1 MVFEHLRPKPK
12 TRISILWG
20 NQLVDALELLY
31 GMAGKRLSLSDL
43 RSLSGD
49 IIPSI
54 NKYYNLGILGKEW
67 NILAANY
74 GYFQSN
80 VFVQG
85 KRVLKDG
92 DPITISDFGVDAY
105 YKLKTLTESV
115 KDSIER
121 VYGKIPAITMD
132 EYGRVGVVIYELA
145 QNAIYSLVGADN
157 VRVAIKEE
165 LAPRRYSPMKILD
178 NVTIAAGSYKDIDI
192 TPIDG
197 YSAIALTVRVTFL
210 GSATANTRIYWLYSP
225 DGTNYDTIDEATDEG
240 NYVDVIAGA
249 NATKQRTVIVPVIT
263 RYLRIRVE
271 NQDASVSIN
280 ANVWITYLR

>member
-1 MVFEHLRPKPK
+1 MVFEHLRPKTK
-12 TRISILWG
+12 TRITSLWG
-20 NQLVDALELLY
+20 HQLVDALELLY
-31 GMAGKRLSLSDL
+31 GMTKRRLTLENL
-43 RSLSGD
+43 RSLSSD
-49 IIPSI
+49 LLPSI

-85 KRVLKDG
+85 KPVLKDG
-92 DPITISDFGVDAY
+92 DPITVADFGVDAY

-115 KDSIER
+115 RESIER

-132 EYGRVGVVIYELA
+132 EYGRVGVVIYELT

-178 NVTIAAGSYKDIDI
+178 NVTISAGSHKDIDI
-192 TPIDG
+192 IPLDG
-197 YSAIALTVRVTFL
+197 YSAVALTIQVTFL

-225 DGTNYDTIDEATDEG
+225 DGENYDTIDEATDEG
-240 NYVDVIAGA
+240 NYVDILAGA
-249 NATKQRTVIVPVIT
+249 NVTKQRTSIIPIIT
-263 RYLRIRVE
+263 RYLRIRVV
-271 NQDASVSIN
+271 NQDTSVNITCN
-280 ANVWITYLR
+280 AWLTYLR